1 MHRPSSQPGQQ
12 STSSAT
18 ETSSRA
24 FVETIEYN
32 RFVEFC
38 DACRRFRYIGLCYGA
53 PGIGK
58 TLSARRYSRAEKIHS
73 ADEATTIT
81 DDQAPVDTILYTTSV
96 INTPS
101 RVDSA
106 IRLAREGL
114 IAKATRAL
122 HHEAQL
128 HSTRSA
134 CAKKQEGKRSA
145 TAPSLPSPTNLR
157 STPSTCRP
165 FRCLRR
171 DEGHSV
177 IRPR

>member
-1 MHRPSSQPGQQ
+1 MQRPSSQPCRQN
-12 STSSAT
+12 TSSAT
-18 ETSSRA
+18 EMSSGA

-106 IRLAREGL
+106 IPG
-114 IAKATRAL
+114 TR
-122 HHEAQL
+122 
-128 HSTRSA
+128 RSGR
-134 CAKKQEGKRSA
+134 QGNTLS
-145 TAPSLPSPTNLR
+145 SS
-157 STPSTCRP
+157 
-165 FRCLRR
+165 
-171 DEGHSV
+171 
-177 IRPR
+177 